1 LGICTLK
8 YVRIIIS
15 RLINLGDMMK
25 NNLRKLVGLQMKLS
39 ALHRY
44 HIHSVL
50 SKHGVFPGQPP
61 LLAILEECDC
71 TQKELSEKLNV
82 SAATVAV
89 SVKRLQKSGF
99 VEKLSDSEDLRC
111 NRIRI
116 TKKGK
121 EISELCRSEC
131 DRIDNKMFEGFS
143 DEEKAQYK
151 NFLER
156 LSYNL
161 SGDSFTK
168 RDLLEFFEKEGK
180 E

>member
-1 LGICTLK
+1 
-8 YVRIIIS
+8 
-15 RLINLGDMMK
+15 M
-25 NNLRKLVGLQMKLS
+25 RKIVGMQMKLS

-44 HIHSVL
+44 HIHTAL

-61 LLAILEECDC
+61 LLAVLEESDC
-71 TQKELSEKLNV
+71 TQKELSEKLKV

-116 TKKGK
+116 SEKGK
-121 EISELCRSEC
+121 KISELCHSEC
-131 DRIDNKMFEGFS
+131 DRIDKMMFEGFS
-143 DEEKAQYK
+143 DEERRQYAD
-151 NFLER
+151 FLKR
-156 LSYNL
+156 ISDNL

-168 RDLLEFFEKEGK
+168 NDLIEFFKKEGK
-180 E
+180 Q